1 MLFYYI
7 MGMLK
12 NTDILIV
19 GSGIAGLSA
28 ALMLPN
34 ETQIT
39 LITKGDSKNCS
50 TSWAQGGIAS
60 VLSETD
66 SFEKHVNDTIKNGGG
81 IVDKDVASIIIK
93 EGPYCINWLKS
104 HGVLFTEKDNKIDL
118 TLEGAHNERRIAY
131 IRDETGAIIHKI
143 LNEKV
148 KLKKNIKVL
157 EESSLLDLITE
168 RNSSN
173 DTNNCLGAY
182 VFCKDTKNII
192 TIKAKKI
199 ILATGGASKIYQF
212 TSNPNTSTGD
222 GIAAAWRA
230 GCSVVNMEFI
240 QFHPTCLYHPDIK
253 SFLISESLRGEGGIL
268 YTPDNDRFMGNYDP
282 RKELASRDI
291 VARAIDNEMKT
302 HGYSNVYLDISHM
315 SSSFIKKRFP
325 TIYKKCLG
333 IGIDITQER
342 IPVVPA
348 SHYTCGGVKADVYGK
363 TETKNLY
370 VIGESAHTG
379 FHGANRLAS
388 NSLLEC
394 LVMSKKCT
402 EDIKYSSKEVF
413 SDKLL
418 PEWDDSLVTESEEKF
433 AISHNWDELRK
444 IMWNYVGIVRSN
456 KRLKI
461 ALEKIDLIEKEVNE
475 HYYQHRIGVDLLELR
490 NIIHVS
496 KLIIKS
502 AMLRKESRGLHYSVD
517 YQKTNKKYEK
527 NTYIKGRKNQY
538 HLKLVRFKV

>member
-7 MGMLK
+7 MGMNK
-12 NTDILIV
+12 NTDVLIV

-34 ETQIT
+34 DVKIT
-39 LITKGDSKNCS
+39 LITKGDSKSCS

-66 SFEKHVNDTIKNGGG
+66 SFEKHLNDTISNGNG
-81 IVDKDVASIIIK
+81 IVNKNVASTIIK

-104 HGVLFTEKDNKIDL
+104 HGVPFTEKDNKIDL
-118 TLEGAHNERRIAY
+118 TLEGAHSERRIAY
-131 IRDETGAIIHKI
+131 IKDETGAVIHKI
-143 LNEKV
+143 LNDKV
-148 KLKKNIKVL
+148 KLNKNINIL
-157 EESSLLDLITE
+157 EGSSLVDLITQK
-168 RNSSN
+168 NSSN
-173 DTNNCLGAY
+173 NKNNCIGAY
-182 VFCKDTKNII
+182 VFCKNTKII
-192 TIKAKKI
+192 FTIKAKKV

-268 YTPDNDRFMGNYDP
+268 YTPDNIRFMGNYDE
-282 RKELASRDI
+282 RKELASRDV
-291 VARAIDNEMKT
+291 VARAIDNEMKM
-302 HGYSNVYLDISHM
+302 HGYNNVYLDISHM
-315 SSSFIKKRFP
+315 SSNFIKKRFP
-325 TIYKKCLG
+325 TIYKKCMS
-333 IGIDITQER
+333 IGIDITKEQ
-342 IPVVPA
+342 IPVIPA
-348 SHYTCGGVKADVYGK
+348 SHYTCGGVQTDVNGK
-363 TETKNLY
+363 TEINNLY

-394 LVMSKKCT
+394 LVMSKKCI
-402 EDIKYSSKEVF
+402 EDIKYSEQI
-413 SDKLL
+413 SDNKLL
-418 PEWDDSLVTESEEKF
+418 PKWDDSLVTESEEKF

-444 IMWNYVGIVRSN
+444 IMWNYVGIVRSDN
-456 KRLKI
+456 RLKI
-461 ALEKIDLIEKEVNE
+461 ALEKINLIEKEVNE
-475 HYYQHRIGVDLLELR
+475 HYYQHRISVDLLELR

-502 AMLRKESRGLHYSVD
+502 AMLRKESRGLHYSID
-517 YQKTNKKYEK
+517 YKKTNTKYAQ
-527 NTYIKGRKNQY
+527 NTYIKGRKNEY

>member
-7 MGMLK
+7 MGMSK
-12 NTDILIV
+12 NTDVLIV

-28 ALMLPN
+28 ALMLPSDIK
-34 ETQIT
+34 IT

-66 SFEKHVNDTIKNGGG
+66 SFEKHLNDTISNGSG
-81 IVDKDVASIIIK
+81 IVNKNVASTIIK

-104 HGVLFTEKDNKIDL
+104 HGVPFTEKDNKIDL
-118 TLEGAHNERRIAY
+118 TLEGAHSERRIAY
-131 IRDETGAIIHKI
+131 IKDETGAVIHKI
-143 LNEKV
+143 LNDKV
-148 KLKKNIKVL
+148 KLNKNINIL
-157 EESSLLDLITE
+157 EGSSLIDLITE
-168 RNSSN
+168 KNSSN
-173 DTNNCLGAY
+173 NKNNCIGAY
-182 VFCKDTKNII
+182 VFCKDTKNIFAV
-192 TIKAKKI
+192 KAKKV

-268 YTPDNDRFMGNYDP
+268 YTPDNVRFMGNYDE
-282 RKELASRDI
+282 RKELASRDV
-291 VARAIDNEMKT
+291 VARAIDNEMKI

-315 SSSFIKKRFP
+315 SSNFIKKRFP
-325 TIYKKCLG
+325 TIYKKCMG
-333 IGIDITQER
+333 VGIDITKEQ
-342 IPVVPA
+342 IPVIPA
-348 SHYTCGGVKADVYGK
+348 SHYTCGGVKTDVSGK
-363 TETKNLY
+363 TEINNLY

-394 LVMSKKCT
+394 LVMSKKCI
-402 EDIKYSSKEVF
+402 EDIKSSRHA
-413 SDKLL
+413 SDNKLL
-418 PEWDDSLVTESEEKF
+418 PKWDDSLVTESEEKF

-444 IMWNYVGIVRSN
+444 IMWNYVGIVRSDN
-456 KRLKI
+456 RLKI

-475 HYYQHRIGVDLLELR
+475 HYYQHRISVDLLELR

-502 AMLRKESRGLHYSVD
+502 AMLRKESRGLHYSID
-517 YQKTNKKYEK
+517 YQKTSKTYEK
-527 NTYIKGRKNQY
+527 NTYIKGRKNEY

>member
-7 MGMLK
+7 MGMNK
-12 NTDILIV
+12 NTDVLIV

-28 ALMLPN
+28 ALMLPDDVK
-34 ETQIT
+34 IT

-66 SFEKHVNDTIKNGGG
+66 SFEKHLNDTINNGNG
-81 IVDKDVASIIIK
+81 IVDKDVASTIIK

-104 HGVLFTEKDNKIDL
+104 HGVPFTEKDNKIDL
-118 TLEGAHNERRIAY
+118 TLEGAHSERRIAY
-131 IRDETGAIIHKI
+131 IKDETGAVIHKI
-143 LNEKV
+143 LNDKV
-148 KLKKNIKVL
+148 KLNKNINVL
-157 EESSLLDLITE
+157 EGSSLVDLITE
-168 RNSSN
+168 KNSVN
-173 DTNNCLGAY
+173 NKNNCIGAY
-182 VFCKDTKNII
+182 VFCKNTKNIF
-192 TIKAKKI
+192 TVKAKKV

-222 GIAAAWRA
+222 GIAVAWRA

-268 YTPDNDRFMGNYDP
+268 YTPDNERFMGNYDG
-282 RKELASRDI
+282 RKELASRDV
-291 VARAIDNEMKT
+291 VARAIDNEMKM
-302 HGYSNVYLDISHM
+302 HGYNNVYLDVSHM
-315 SSSFIKKRFP
+315 SSNFIKKRFP
-325 TIYKKCLG
+325 TIYKKCMG
-333 IGIDITQER
+333 IGIDITKEW
-342 IPVVPA
+342 IPVIPA
-348 SHYTCGGVKADVYGK
+348 SHYTCGGVKTDVNGR
-363 TETKNLY
+363 TEINNLY

-402 EDIKYSSKEVF
+402 EDIKHSGQIP
-413 SDKLL
+413 DNKLL
-418 PEWDDSLVTESEEKF
+418 PKWDDSLVTESEEKF

-444 IMWNYVGIVRSN
+444 IMWNYVGIVRSDN
-456 KRLKI
+456 RLKI
-461 ALEKIDLIEKEVNE
+461 ALEKINLIEKEVNE
-475 HYYQHRIGVDLLELR
+475 HYYQHRISVDLLELR

-502 AMLRKESRGLHYSVD
+502 AMLRKESRGLHYSID
-517 YQKTNKKYEK
+517 YQKTNKKYEQ
-527 NTYIKGRKNQY
+527 NTYIKGRKNEY

>member
-1 MLFYYI
+1 MS
-7 MGMLK
+7 MSK
-12 NTDILIV
+12 NTDVLIV

-34 ETQIT
+34 NIKVT
-39 LITKGDSKNCS
+39 LITKGESKSCS

-66 SFEKHVNDTIKNGGG
+66 SFEKHLNDTINNGGG

-104 HGVLFTEKDNKIDL
+104 HGVPFTEKDNKIDL
-118 TLEGAHNERRIAY
+118 TLEGAHSERRIAY
-131 IRDETGAIIHKI
+131 IKDETGAVIHKI
-143 LNEKV
+143 LNDKI
-148 KLKKNIKVL
+148 KLNKNISIL
-157 EESSLLDLITE
+157 EESSLVDLITE
-168 RNSSN
+168 KNSSN
-173 DTNNCLGAY
+173 SSNSCIGAY
-182 VFCKDTKNII
+182 VFCKNTKNIF
-192 TIKAKKI
+192 TVKAKKV

-268 YTPDNDRFMGNYDP
+268 YTPNNIRFMGNYDE
-282 RKELASRDI
+282 RKELASRDV
-291 VARAIDNEMKT
+291 VARAIDNEMKM

-315 SSSFIKKRFP
+315 SSNFIKKRFP
-325 TIYKKCLG
+325 TIYKKCMSVD
-333 IGIDITQER
+333 IDITKER
-342 IPVVPA
+342 IPVIPA
-348 SHYTCGGVKADVYGK
+348 SHYTCGGVEVDVNGK
-363 TETKNLY
+363 TETNNLY

-394 LVMSKKCT
+394 LVMSKKCI
-402 EDIKYSSKEVF
+402 EDIKCLEQI
-413 SDKLL
+413 SDSKLL
-418 PEWDDSLVTESEEKF
+418 PKWDDSLVTESEEKF

-444 IMWNYVGIVRSN
+444 IMWNYVGIVRSDN
-456 KRLKI
+456 RLKI
-461 ALEKIDLIEKEVNE
+461 ALEKINLIEKEVNE
-475 HYYQHRIGVDLLELR
+475 HYYQHRISVDLLELR

-502 AMLRKESRGLHYSVD
+502 AMLRKESRGLHYSID

-527 NTYIKGRKNQY
+527 NTYIKGRENEY

>member
-7 MGMLK
+7 MGMNK
-12 NTDILIV
+12 NTDVLIV

-28 ALMLPN
+28 ALMLPDDVK
-34 ETQIT
+34 IT
-39 LITKGDSKNCS
+39 LITKGDSKSCS

-66 SFEKHVNDTIKNGGG
+66 SFEKHLNDTISNGNG
-81 IVDKDVASIIIK
+81 IVNKNVASTIIK

-104 HGVLFTEKDNKIDL
+104 HGVPFTEKDNKIDL
-118 TLEGAHNERRIAY
+118 TLEGAHSERRIAY
-131 IRDETGAIIHKI
+131 IKDETGAVIHKI
-143 LNEKV
+143 LNDKV
-148 KLKKNIKVL
+148 KLNKNINIL
-157 EESSLLDLITE
+157 EGSSLVDLITQK
-168 RNSSN
+168 NSSN
-173 DTNNCLGAY
+173 NKNNCIGAY
-182 VFCKDTKNII
+182 VFCKNTKII
-192 TIKAKKI
+192 FTIKAKKV

-268 YTPDNDRFMGNYDP
+268 YTPDNIRFMGNYDE
-282 RKELASRDI
+282 RKELASRDV
-291 VARAIDNEMKT
+291 VARAIDNEMKM
-302 HGYSNVYLDISHM
+302 HGYNNVYLDISHM
-315 SSSFIKKRFP
+315 SSNFIKKRFP
-325 TIYKKCLG
+325 TIYKKCMS
-333 IGIDITQER
+333 IGIDITKEQ
-342 IPVVPA
+342 IPVIPA
-348 SHYTCGGVKADVYGK
+348 SHYTCGGVQTDVNGK
-363 TETKNLY
+363 TEINNLY

-394 LVMSKKCT
+394 LVMSKKCI
-402 EDIKYSSKEVF
+402 EDIKYSEQM
-413 SDKLL
+413 SDNKLL
-418 PEWDDSLVTESEEKF
+418 PKWDDSLVTESEEKF

-444 IMWNYVGIVRSN
+444 IMWNYVGIVRSDN
-456 KRLKI
+456 RLKI
-461 ALEKIDLIEKEVNE
+461 ALEKINLIEKEVNE
-475 HYYQHRIGVDLLELR
+475 HYYQHRISVDLLELR

-502 AMLRKESRGLHYSVD
+502 AMLRKESRGLHYSID
-517 YQKTNKKYEK
+517 YKKTNTKYAQ
-527 NTYIKGRKNQY
+527 NTYIKGRKNEY

>member
-7 MGMLK
+7 MGMSK
-12 NTDILIV
+12 NTDVLIV

-28 ALMLPN
+28 ALMLPSDVK
-34 ETQIT
+34 IT
-39 LITKGDSKNCS
+39 LITKGDSKSCS

-66 SFEKHVNDTIKNGGG
+66 SFEKHLNDTISNGSG
-81 IVDKDVASIIIK
+81 IVNKNVASTIIK

-104 HGVLFTEKDNKIDL
+104 HGVPFTEKDNKIDL
-118 TLEGAHNERRIAY
+118 TLEGAHSERRIAY
-131 IRDETGAIIHKI
+131 IKDETGAVIHKI
-143 LNEKV
+143 LNDKV
-148 KLKKNIKVL
+148 KLNKNINIL
-157 EESSLLDLITE
+157 EGSSLVDLITE
-168 RNSSN
+168 KNSSN
-173 DTNNCLGAY
+173 NKNNCIGAY
-182 VFCKDTKNII
+182 VFCKDTKNIF
-192 TIKAKKI
+192 TVKAKKV

-268 YTPDNDRFMGNYDP
+268 YTPDNVRFMGNYDE
-282 RKELASRDI
+282 RKELASRDV
-291 VARAIDNEMKT
+291 VARAIDNEMKI

-315 SSSFIKKRFP
+315 SSNFIKKRFP
-325 TIYKKCLG
+325 TIYKKCMG
-333 IGIDITQER
+333 VGIDITKEQ
-342 IPVVPA
+342 IPVIPA
-348 SHYTCGGVKADVYGK
+348 SHYTCGGVKTDVSGK
-363 TETKNLY
+363 TEINNLY

-394 LVMSKKCT
+394 LVMSKKCI
-402 EDIKYSSKEVF
+402 EDIKSSRHA
-413 SDKLL
+413 SDNKLL
-418 PEWDDSLVTESEEKF
+418 PKWDDSLVTESEEKF

-444 IMWNYVGIVRSN
+444 IMWNYVGIVRSDN
-456 KRLKI
+456 RLKI

-475 HYYQHRIGVDLLELR
+475 HYYQHRISVDLLELR

-502 AMLRKESRGLHYSVD
+502 AMLRKESRGLHYSID
-517 YQKTNKKYEK
+517 YQKTSKTFEK

>member
-1 MLFYYI
+1 MS
-7 MGMLK
+7 MSK
-12 NTDILIV
+12 NTDVLIV

-34 ETQIT
+34 NIKVT
-39 LITKGDSKNCS
+39 LITKGESKSCS

-66 SFEKHVNDTIKNGGG
+66 SFEKHLNDTINNGGG

-104 HGVLFTEKDNKIDL
+104 HGVPFTEKDNKIDL
-118 TLEGAHNERRIAY
+118 TLEGAHSERRIAY
-131 IRDETGAIIHKI
+131 IKDETGAVIHKI
-143 LNEKV
+143 LNDKI
-148 KLKKNIKVL
+148 KLNKNISIL
-157 EESSLLDLITE
+157 EESSLVDLITE
-168 RNSSN
+168 KNSSN
-173 DTNNCLGAY
+173 SSNSCIGAY
-182 VFCKDTKNII
+182 VFCKNTKNIF
-192 TIKAKKI
+192 TVKAKKV

-268 YTPDNDRFMGNYDP
+268 YTPNNIRFMGNYDE
-282 RKELASRDI
+282 RKELASRDV
-291 VARAIDNEMKT
+291 VARAIDNEMKM

-315 SSSFIKKRFP
+315 SSNFIKKRFP
-325 TIYKKCLG
+325 TIYKKCMS
-333 IGIDITQER
+333 IGIDITKER
-342 IPVVPA
+342 IPVIPA
-348 SHYTCGGVKADVYGK
+348 SHYTCGGVKVDVNGK
-363 TETKNLY
+363 TETNNLY

-394 LVMSKKCT
+394 LVMSKKCI
-402 EDIKYSSKEVF
+402 EDIKCLEQI
-413 SDKLL
+413 SDSKLL
-418 PEWDDSLVTESEEKF
+418 PKWDDSLVTESEEKF

-444 IMWNYVGIVRSN
+444 IMWNYVGIVRSDN
-456 KRLKI
+456 RLKI
-461 ALEKIDLIEKEVNE
+461 ALEKINLIEKEVNE
-475 HYYQHRIGVDLLELR
+475 HYYQHRISVDLLELR

-502 AMLRKESRGLHYSVD
+502 AMLRKESRGLHYSID
-517 YQKTNKKYEK
+517 YQKINKKYEK
-527 NTYIKGRKNQY
+527 NTYIKGRKNEY

>member
-1 MLFYYI
+1 
-7 MGMLK
+7 MGMNK
-12 NTDILIV
+12 NTDVLIV

-34 ETQIT
+34 DIKIT
-39 LITKGDSKNCS
+39 LITKGDSKSCS

-66 SFEKHVNDTIKNGGG
+66 SFEKHLNDTISNGNG
-81 IVDKDVASIIIK
+81 IVNKNVASTIIK

-104 HGVLFTEKDNKIDL
+104 HGVPFTEKDNKIDL
-118 TLEGAHNERRIAY
+118 TLEGAHSERRIAY
-131 IRDETGAIIHKI
+131 IKDETGAVIHKI
-143 LNEKV
+143 LNDKV
-148 KLKKNIKVL
+148 KLNKNISIL
-157 EESSLLDLITE
+157 EGSSLVDLITQK
-168 RNSSN
+168 NSSN
-173 DTNNCLGAY
+173 NKNNCIGAY
-182 VFCKDTKNII
+182 VFCKNTKII
-192 TIKAKKI
+192 FTIKAKKV

-268 YTPDNDRFMGNYDP
+268 YTPDNIRFMGNYDE
-282 RKELASRDI
+282 RKELASRDV
-291 VARAIDNEMKT
+291 VARAIDNEMKM
-302 HGYSNVYLDISHM
+302 HGYNNVYLDISHM
-315 SSSFIKKRFP
+315 SSNFIKKRFP
-325 TIYKKCLG
+325 TIYKKCMS
-333 IGIDITQER
+333 IGIDITKEQ
-342 IPVVPA
+342 IPVIPA
-348 SHYTCGGVKADVYGK
+348 SHYTCGGVQTDVNGK
-363 TETKNLY
+363 TEINNLY

-394 LVMSKKCT
+394 LVMSKKCI
-402 EDIKYSSKEVF
+402 EDIKYSEQI
-413 SDKLL
+413 SDNKLL
-418 PEWDDSLVTESEEKF
+418 PKWDDSLVTESEEKF

-444 IMWNYVGIVRSN
+444 IMWNYVGIVRSDN
-456 KRLKI
+456 RLKI
-461 ALEKIDLIEKEVNE
+461 ALEKINLIEKEVNE
-475 HYYQHRIGVDLLELR
+475 HYYQHRISVDLLELR

-502 AMLRKESRGLHYSVD
+502 AMLRKESRGLHYSID
-517 YQKTNKKYEK
+517 YKKTNTKYAQ
-527 NTYIKGRKNQY
+527 NTYIKGRKNEY

>member
-7 MGMLK
+7 MGMNK
-12 NTDILIV
+12 NTDVLIV

-28 ALMLPN
+28 ALMLPDDVK
-34 ETQIT
+34 IT

-66 SFEKHVNDTIKNGGG
+66 SFEKHLNDTINNGNG
-81 IVDKDVASIIIK
+81 IVDKDVASTIIK

-104 HGVLFTEKDNKIDL
+104 HGVPFTEKDNKIDL
-118 TLEGAHNERRIAY
+118 TLEGAHSERRIAY
-131 IRDETGAIIHKI
+131 IKDETGAVIHKI
-143 LNEKV
+143 LNDKV
-148 KLKKNIKVL
+148 KLNKNINVL
-157 EESSLLDLITE
+157 EGSSLVDLITE
-168 RNSSN
+168 KNSVN
-173 DTNNCLGAY
+173 NKNNCIGAY
-182 VFCKDTKNII
+182 VFCKNTKNIF
-192 TIKAKKI
+192 TVKAKKV

-222 GIAAAWRA
+222 GIAVAWRA

-268 YTPDNDRFMGNYDP
+268 YTPDNERFMGNYDG
-282 RKELASRDI
+282 RKELASRDV
-291 VARAIDNEMKT
+291 VARAIDNEMKM
-302 HGYSNVYLDISHM
+302 HGYNNVYLDVSHM

-325 TIYKKCLG
+325 TIYKKCMG
-333 IGIDITQER
+333 IGIDITKEW
-342 IPVVPA
+342 IPVIPA
-348 SHYTCGGVKADVYGK
+348 SHYTCGGVKTDVNGR
-363 TETKNLY
+363 TEINNLY

-402 EDIKYSSKEVF
+402 EDIKHSGQIP
-413 SDKLL
+413 DNKLL
-418 PEWDDSLVTESEEKF
+418 PKWDDSLVTESEEKF

-444 IMWNYVGIVRSN
+444 IMWNYVGIVRSDN
-456 KRLKI
+456 RLKI
-461 ALEKIDLIEKEVNE
+461 ALEKINLIEKEVNE
-475 HYYQHRIGVDLLELR
+475 HYYQHRISVDLLELR

-502 AMLRKESRGLHYSVD
+502 AMLRKESRGLHYSID
-517 YQKTNKKYEK
+517 YQKTNKKYEQ
-527 NTYIKGRKNQY
+527 NTYIKGRKNEY

>member
-7 MGMLK
+7 MSISK
-12 NTDILIV
+12 NTDVLIV

-28 ALMLPN
+28 ALMLPDN
-34 ETQIT
+34 TRIT
-39 LITKGDSKNCS
+39 LITKGDSKSCS

-66 SFEKHVNDTIKNGGG
+66 SFEKHLNDTINNGGG
-81 IVDKDVASIIIK
+81 IVDKDVASTIIK

-104 HGVLFTEKDNKIDL
+104 HGVPFTERDNKVDL
-118 TLEGAHNERRIAY
+118 TLEGAHSERRIAY
-131 IRDETGAIIHKI
+131 IKDETGAVIHKI
-143 LNEKV
+143 LNDKV
-148 KLKKNIKVL
+148 KLNKNINVL
-157 EESSLLDLITE
+157 EESSLVDLITE
-168 RNSSN
+168 KNGSNNKNS
-173 DTNNCLGAY
+173 CIGAY
-182 VFCKDTKNII
+182 VFCKNTKNIF
-192 TIKAKKI
+192 TVKAKKV

-268 YTPDNDRFMGNYDP
+268 YTPDNVRFMGSYDE
-282 RKELASRDI
+282 RKELASRDV
-291 VARAIDNEMKT
+291 VARAIDNEMKM

-315 SSSFIKKRFP
+315 SSDFIKKRFP
-325 TIYKKCLG
+325 TIYKKCMG
-333 IGIDITQER
+333 VGIDITKER
-342 IPVVPA
+342 IPVIPA
-348 SHYTCGGVKADVYGK
+348 SHYTCGGVKTDVNGK
-363 TETKNLY
+363 TEANNLY

-394 LVMSKKCT
+394 LVMSKKCI
-402 EDIKYSSKEVF
+402 EDIRYSEQI
-413 SDKLL
+413 SDNKLL
-418 PEWDDSLVTESEEKF
+418 PKWDDSLVTESEEKF

-444 IMWNYVGIVRSN
+444 IMWNYVGIVRSDN
-456 KRLKI
+456 RLKI
-461 ALEKIDLIEKEVNE
+461 ALEKINLIEKEVNE
-475 HYYQHRIGVDLLELR
+475 HYYQHRISVDLLELR

-502 AMLRKESRGLHYSVD
+502 AMLRKESRGLHYSID
-517 YQKTNKKYEK
+517 YQKTNKKYK
-527 NTYIKGRKNQY
+527 QNTYIKGRKNEY

>member
-7 MGMLK
+7 MGMNK
-12 NTDILIV
+12 NTDVLIV

-34 ETQIT
+34 DIKIT
-39 LITKGDSKNCS
+39 LITKGDSKSCS

-66 SFEKHVNDTIKNGGG
+66 SFEKHLNDTISNGNG
-81 IVDKDVASIIIK
+81 IVNKNVASTIIK

-104 HGVLFTEKDNKIDL
+104 HGVPFTEKDNKIDL
-118 TLEGAHNERRIAY
+118 TLEGAHSERRIAY
-131 IRDETGAIIHKI
+131 IKDETGAVIHKI
-143 LNEKV
+143 LNDKV
-148 KLKKNIKVL
+148 KLNKNISIL
-157 EESSLLDLITE
+157 EGSSLVDLITQK
-168 RNSSN
+168 NSSN
-173 DTNNCLGAY
+173 NKNNCIGAY
-182 VFCKDTKNII
+182 VFCKNTKII
-192 TIKAKKI
+192 FTIKAKKV

-268 YTPDNDRFMGNYDP
+268 YTPDNIRFMGNYDE
-282 RKELASRDI
+282 RKELASRDV
-291 VARAIDNEMKT
+291 VARAIDNEMKM
-302 HGYSNVYLDISHM
+302 HGYNNVYLDISHM
-315 SSSFIKKRFP
+315 SSNFIKKRFP
-325 TIYKKCLG
+325 TIYKKCMS
-333 IGIDITQER
+333 IGIDITKEQ
-342 IPVVPA
+342 IPVIPA
-348 SHYTCGGVKADVYGK
+348 SHYTCGGVQTDVNGK
-363 TETKNLY
+363 TEINNLY

-394 LVMSKKCT
+394 LVMSKKCI
-402 EDIKYSSKEVF
+402 EDIKYSEQI
-413 SDKLL
+413 SDNKLL
-418 PEWDDSLVTESEEKF
+418 PKWDDSLVTESEEKF

-444 IMWNYVGIVRSN
+444 IMWNYVGIVRSDN
-456 KRLKI
+456 RLKI
-461 ALEKIDLIEKEVNE
+461 ALEKINLIEKEVNE
-475 HYYQHRIGVDLLELR
+475 HYYQHRISVDLLELR

-502 AMLRKESRGLHYSVD
+502 AMLRKESRGLHYSID
-517 YQKTNKKYEK
+517 YKKTNTKYAQ
-527 NTYIKGRKNQY
+527 NTYIKGRKNEY

>member
-1 MLFYYI
+1 MS
-7 MGMLK
+7 MSK
-12 NTDILIV
+12 NTDVLIV

-34 ETQIT
+34 NIKVT
-39 LITKGDSKNCS
+39 LITKGESKSCS

-66 SFEKHVNDTIKNGGG
+66 SFEKHLNDTINNGGG

-104 HGVLFTEKDNKIDL
+104 HGVPFTEKDNKIDL
-118 TLEGAHNERRIAY
+118 TLEGAHSERRIAY
-131 IRDETGAIIHKI
+131 IKDETGAVIHKI
-143 LNEKV
+143 LNDKI
-148 KLKKNIKVL
+148 KLNKNISIL
-157 EESSLLDLITE
+157 EESSLVDLITE
-168 RNSSN
+168 KNSSN
-173 DTNNCLGAY
+173 SSNSCIGAY
-182 VFCKDTKNII
+182 VFCKNTKNIF
-192 TIKAKKI
+192 TVKAKKV

-268 YTPDNDRFMGNYDP
+268 YTPNNIRFMGNYDE
-282 RKELASRDI
+282 RKELASRDV
-291 VARAIDNEMKT
+291 VARAIDNEMKM

-315 SSSFIKKRFP
+315 SSNFIKKRFP
-325 TIYKKCLG
+325 TIYKKCMSVD
-333 IGIDITQER
+333 IDITKER
-342 IPVVPA
+342 IPVIPA
-348 SHYTCGGVKADVYGK
+348 SHYTCGGVEVDVNGK
-363 TETKNLY
+363 TETNNLY

-394 LVMSKKCT
+394 LVMSKKCI
-402 EDIKYSSKEVF
+402 EDIKCLEQI
-413 SDKLL
+413 SDSKLL
-418 PEWDDSLVTESEEKF
+418 PKWDDSLVTESEEKF

-444 IMWNYVGIVRSN
+444 IMWNYVGIVRSDN
-456 KRLKI
+456 RLKI
-461 ALEKIDLIEKEVNE
+461 ALEKINLIEKEVNE
-475 HYYQHRIGVDLLELR
+475 HYYQHRISVDLLELR

-502 AMLRKESRGLHYSVD
+502 AMLRKESRGLHYSID
-517 YQKTNKKYEK
+517 YQKINKKYEK
-527 NTYIKGRKNQY
+527 NTYIKGRKNEY